1 LQPTIERLDAR
12 RLCAAGD
19 QDLSYGDNG
28 FVRLQF
34 GDAEYQF
41 LPGSDPTGTATVV
54 SMSVDGES
62 FSLRKFN
69 AGVPDATAGPG
80 GTIAINPLPFDPGEG
95 ARAVPFRAWDF
106 SSGRTV
112 IEFITHP
119 SAASRFGDSFFVRL
133 NPDRTLDTTYGT
145 DGVRAYPG
153 RFWHEVV
160 QQGDKLV
167 AIQDTDRNVLL
178 RYDEDGALDLTFG
191 SAGRDELP
199 TDTVGLFLQPD
210 GKILTGTRRISRR
223 NPDGGADTTFG
234 EGDGFTDTTGG
245 RVGLDSAGRII
256 VSGSRAMNRLTPA
269 GLYDT
274 TFGDGGVLTFEVDP
288 ALTNFRGETFVP
300 GADVVTISQGRDFVR
315 VDAAGQRDAA
325 FGRVVVDL
333 RRALVDLPP
342 LTLLS
347 EPQVAVGQ
355 PDGSILI
362 HQRVMDGRFLQVRIA
377 GGGSGS
383 ASVALDG
390 DVVTLDGTDLADR
403 IETDDAGAIINA
415 YVNGVGRSFARPP
428 AASYRIDARGGNDVA
443 VVEFFGSEVPARIF
457 GSDGDDRLVGGRGN
471 DTIFG
476 GNGYDRIDGE
486 DGDDRLSGGD
496 GRDWI
501 RGQDEKDTIL
511 GEGWGDFLDGGGGND
526 VIEGGGFADQL
537 TGGRGEDTL
546 HGDLGNDIFHS
557 ADGTVDQL
565 LGEAGTDDATDADE
579 NDLLTSIETI

>member
-1 LQPTIERLDAR
+1 
-12 RLCAAGD
+12 
-19 QDLSYGDNG
+19 
-28 FVRLQF
+28 
-34 GDAEYQF
+34 
-41 LPGSDPTGTATVV
+41 
-54 SMSVDGES
+54 
-62 FSLRKFN
+62 
-69 AGVPDATAGPG
+69 
-80 GTIAINPLPFDPGEG
+80 
-95 ARAVPFRAWDF
+95 
-106 SSGRTV
+106 
-112 IEFITHP
+112 
-119 SAASRFGDSFFVRL
+119 
-133 NPDRTLDTTYGT
+133 
-145 DGVRAYPG
+145 
-153 RFWHEVV
+153 
-160 QQGDKLV
+160 
-167 AIQDTDRNVLL
+167 
-178 RYDEDGALDLTFG
+178 
-191 SAGRDELP
+191 
-199 TDTVGLFLQPD
+199 
-210 GKILTGTRRISRR
+210 
-223 NPDGGADTTFG
+223 
-234 EGDGFTDTTGG
+234 
-245 RVGLDSAGRII
+245 
-256 VSGSRAMNRLTPA
+256 
-269 GLYDT
+269 
-274 TFGDGGVLTFEVDP
+274 
-288 ALTNFRGETFVP
+288 
-300 GADVVTISQGRDFVR
+300 
-315 VDAAGQRDAA
+315 
-325 FGRVVVDL
+325 
-333 RRALVDLPP
+333 
-342 LTLLS
+342 
-347 EPQVAVGQ
+347 
-355 PDGSILI
+355 
-362 HQRVMDGRFLQVRIA
+362 MDGRFLQVRIA